1 MPHDYKT
8 KTVDYNEEKPPD
20 WYTSEEQIN
29 YYPARA
35 AWFVC
40 REIDRV
46 EALFAAEK
54 AAKEETQLT
63 NGGNKNE

>member
-20 WYTSEEQIN
+20 WYTSEERIN
-29 YYPARA
+29 YYPARD

-46 EALFAAEK
+46 EALFAEK